1 MICDVIYSLIVL
13 VEKLD
18 FYETVL
24 RVYYIFKVNLLNM
37 RSYRFDRAQLVDI
50 WWNMLRKFSKQI
62 ASSSNW

>member
-13 VEKLD
+13 VEKLG